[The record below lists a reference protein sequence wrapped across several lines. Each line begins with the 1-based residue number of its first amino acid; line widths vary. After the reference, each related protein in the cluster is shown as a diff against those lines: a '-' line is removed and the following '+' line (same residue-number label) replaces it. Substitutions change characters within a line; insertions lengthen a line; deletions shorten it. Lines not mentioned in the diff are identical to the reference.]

1 MDESIDLDRPA
12 GLDDYGWSESVSQ
25 RLDTTLALHPEL
37 REAVWHVGRVLRP
50 DSATALTL
58 LTDGPALL
66 PVRPQQ
72 RPVTVGDW
80 VLESGGMIAAVLP
93 RSSLLQRRDPTTG
106 NAQLLA
112 ANVDIV
118 ALACGLDRPVKAG
131 RIERAAALAWDAGA
145 TPLVVLTKT
154 DLVADPV
161 AEADRVSG
169 AHPMLEVITTSTA
182 TGEGLDRLRSMA
194 AGGTLVLLG
203 ESGAGKSTLVNAL
216 CEGPRATAAAGPVEA
231 TGQVR
236 KGDAKGRHTTTHRY
250 LHLIPTGG
258 CVIDT
263 PGLREVGLWGDP
275 SSVDRAFSDIDAL
288 AAGCRFRD
296 CTHEHEPGCA
306 VQEAVDDGQ
315 LAPDRLRHFHA
326 LRLEARSAAL
336 RADEHARRQEG
347 RRFGRM
353 AREAQRLKYGG
364 GPGSG
369 TQRP

>member
-80 VLESGGMIAAVLP
+80 VLESGGRIAAVLP